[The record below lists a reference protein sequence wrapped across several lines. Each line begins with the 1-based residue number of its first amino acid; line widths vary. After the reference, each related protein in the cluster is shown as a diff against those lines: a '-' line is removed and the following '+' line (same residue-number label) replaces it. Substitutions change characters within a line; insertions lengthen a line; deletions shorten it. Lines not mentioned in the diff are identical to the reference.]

1 MIVLRANPEMEATFQ
16 RLIQT
21 TGERVK
27 WNGNFVV
34 IGNYLI
40 LHGENRSLFFNF
52 DNRKVVSNFIEL
64 SINEDDVIDIKEYP
78 KIQNIINML
87 LYAFGKWGT
96 VKGLKVEKSES
107 ELNLLFVTILKEIG
121 VEPDYSW
128 LKFRFLKEGIL
139 ITYEDVIQ
147 LAIEEKENPL
157 KEMEESE
164 QEKEGLWHSLV
175 WKRCHRAFTKDEI
188 SEEQRNENR
197 IGFNFYMV
205 GYRCPRCSSHLHM
218 IVFPEDNPQVID
230 TDDGPLMLSRAY
242 TCADCGIF
250 FTPRPEL
257 LLSEGDIY
265 EMDFEGDQRAYEDYR
280 ELLGRRGERTTNC
293 HFNEFVDDRQQQKAI
308 LEEMH
313 RLMEGLDE
321 DERRQ
326 QREVLRNVSEAA
338 LAKLI
343 QAIPTMNDLLLQRFY
358 GILEDGFYSDKA
370 IKENEHAIEENIKKQ
385 KKRRKQK
392 LKEEQDRQ
400 KQEEKRREKEESQ
413 KQEVSGGVEHENKVE
428 NQSQD
433 LDKRDDKRQE
443 QVASDDSDEMPNS
456 TEYER
461 KARLKAEYEREL
473 REQGALDGQREEEK
487 EVTKEKGETK
497 EKDEKEKAAF
507 ARLKKLAE
515 GVFGKSYHKINH
527 VIKEIEE
534 EDISKEKKE
543 ELLPSLRKERQ
554 IRGEQE
560 VEEFM
565 TGLAANM
572 DRKQYKKLAQRLK
585 EYADIDIS
593 VYQEKLDVKRAPVE
607 KEEIQKMVNRTNLQD
622 RSAIVDLLRR
632 LEKEEFS
639 KRALQPFMEHILDN
653 LKAIDQKELDRLC
666 MDYEKMNVEDISKLY
681 DTIQNGN
688 FLPELKNNA
697 LEMLSKRL
705 ARIKVEECDLLVKKL
720 QRQMEGEISDNSRH
734 HFYPAQEIL
743 KEGVENADTWVI
755 DRALDTYAGSR
766 GEFEYPILVVDTS
779 LNKGGREGMI
789 LTPEHLFCS
798 TLLSAYSIPI
808 SEIKKIKVNTSL
820 LGKGIT
826 IEQEDGAKIKAP
838 YAVSSSEL
846 KNWGAIL
853 SDFIQYLKER
863 PQSRKIQYLAKEKHD
878 VKCCYR
884 CGFVYKEGNVCP
896 ECGCKSNQ

>member
-1 MIVLRANPEMEATFQ
+1 MERQ
-16 RLIQT
+16 RESEGQ
-21 TGERVK
+21 
-27 WNGNFVV
+27 
-34 IGNYLI
+34 
-40 LHGENRSLFFNF
+40 
-52 DNRKVVSNFIEL
+52 IE
-64 SINEDDVIDIKEYP
+64 
-78 KIQNIINML
+78 QN
-87 LYAFGKWGT
+87 
-96 VKGLKVEKSES
+96 VEK
-107 ELNLLFVTILKEIG
+107 
-121 VEPDYSW
+121 
-128 LKFRFLKEGIL
+128 
-139 ITYEDVIQ
+139 
-147 LAIEEKENPL
+147 
-157 KEMEESE
+157 
-164 QEKEGLWHSLV
+164 
-175 WKRCHRAFTKDEI
+175 
-188 SEEQRNENR
+188 
-197 IGFNFYMV
+197 
-205 GYRCPRCSSHLHM
+205 
-218 IVFPEDNPQVID
+218 
-230 TDDGPLMLSRAY
+230 
-242 TCADCGIF
+242 
-250 FTPRPEL
+250 
-257 LLSEGDIY
+257 
-265 EMDFEGDQRAYEDYR
+265 
-280 ELLGRRGERTTNC
+280 ER
-293 HFNEFVDDRQQQKAI
+293 K
-308 LEEMH
+308 
-313 RLMEGLDE
+313 
-321 DERRQ
+321 
-326 QREVLRNVSEAA
+326 
-338 LAKLI
+338 
-343 QAIPTMNDLLLQRFY
+343 
-358 GILEDGFYSDKA
+358 
-370 IKENEHAIEENIKKQ
+370 
-385 KKRRKQK
+385 
-392 LKEEQDRQ
+392 
-400 KQEEKRREKEESQ
+400 REKQ
-413 KQEVSGGVEHENKVE
+413 
-428 NQSQD
+428 
-433 LDKRDDKRQE
+433 
-443 QVASDDSDEMPNS
+443 
-456 TEYER
+456 
-461 KARLKAEYEREL
+461 
-473 REQGALDGQREEEK
+473 
-487 EVTKEKGETK
+487 
-497 EKDEKEKAAF
+497 KAAF
-507 ARLKKLAE
+507 ARLKKKAE
-515 GVFGKSYHKINH
+515 SVFGKSYHKINH

-534 EDISKEKKE
+534 EDLSHEQKE

-560 VEEFM
+560 VKEFM

-632 LEKEEFS
+632 LEEEEFS

-688 FLPELKNNA
+688 FLPELKNNS

-743 KEGVENADTWVI
+743 KGGVENADTWVI

-846 KNWGAIL
+846 KKWGAIL

-884 CGFVYKEGNVCP
+884 CGFVYKEGNICP

>member
-370 IKENEHAIEENIKKQ
+370 IKENEHAIEENVKKQ

-487 EVTKEKGETK
+487 EETKEKGETK

-534 EDISKEKKE
+534 EEISKEKKE
-543 ELLPSLRKERQ
+543 ELLPSLRRERQ

-572 DRKQYKKLAQRLK
+572 DRKQYRKLAHRLK

-632 LEKEEFS
+632 LEEEEFS

-766 GEFEYPILVVDTS
+766 GEFEYPILVIDTS

-846 KNWGAIL
+846 KKWGAIL